1 MVRQSEIALSQAV
14 DGFLLHKSAEGR
26 SRHTLSDYR
35 VSLGKLQAFAG
46 DLPLRQLGVGR
57 LRSFFAYLNDGYT
70 TVPAG
75 IAPRPEQA
83 LSQKTIRN
91 IHAAVSSMFTW
102 AIAEGYAKANP
113 MTRIARP
120 KGSPPPIEP
129 LTQADVVALLQA
141 AAETT
146 PWKTRPGIRTQR
158 PTAKR
163 DQAIILV
170 LVDTGLRASE
180 LCALTVG
187 DWNDAT
193 GHLQVLLGK
202 GRKSRT
208 VRASDSTRRAIWKY
222 LAARGPQLPDDAP
235 LFAVAE
241 NGREAHLSRY
251 ALGRLLS
258 RMGQRAGVRNV
269 HPHRFRHTFAIEY
282 LRNNGDIYTLQEIL
296 GHSTLDMVKKYL
308 AIAQADLD
316 TKHKSASPV
325 RNWRL

>member
-1 MVRQSEIALSQAV
+1 MVRQSEIMLSQAV

-35 VSLGKLQAFAG
+35 VCLRKLSLYCG

-57 LRSFFAYLNDGYT
+57 LRAFFAHLNDGYT
-70 TVPAG
+70 SVPAG

-91 IHAAVSSMFTW
+91 IHAAISSLFTW
-102 AIAEGYAKANP
+102 AIAEGYAKTNP

-120 KGSPPPIEP
+120 KGAPPPIEP

-141 AAETT
+141 AAETAA
-146 PWKTRPGIRTQR
+146 WKTRPGTRTQR

-163 DQAIILV
+163 DMAMILV

-180 LCALTVG
+180 LCNLIIADFT
-187 DWNDAT
+187 DAT
-193 GHLQVLLGK
+193 GHLQVRMGK

-222 LAARGPQLPDDAP
+222 LATRGQPAGDEP
-235 LFAVAE
+235 LFAVIE
-241 NGREAHLSRY
+241 NGHPCPLSRY
-251 ALGRLLS
+251 ALGRLLA
-258 RMGQRAGVRNV
+258 RMGARAGIHNV

-308 AIAQADLD
+308 SIAQADLD